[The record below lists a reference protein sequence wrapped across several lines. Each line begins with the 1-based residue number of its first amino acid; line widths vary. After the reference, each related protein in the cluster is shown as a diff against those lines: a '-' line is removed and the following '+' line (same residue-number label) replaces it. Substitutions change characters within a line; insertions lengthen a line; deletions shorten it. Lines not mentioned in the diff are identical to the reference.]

1 MARPEKP
8 IDWDLVDQLIIRQ
21 NTIAEVASHFDM
33 YPSNFGLRIQEKYGV
48 NFTTYASV
56 YRSKGVSTI
65 KDKMYEKGVEEGHMT
80 ALTKLYDTYVDEA
93 KPHTVS
99 TNAPLDANLEKD
111 QENMALK
118 HRIAELEAKLADKPE
133 TR

>member
-8 IDWDLVDQLIIRQ
+8 IDWHLVDQLIIRQ
-21 NTIAEVASHFDM
+21 NTVAEVASHFDM

-65 KDKMYEKGVEEGHMT
+65 KDKMYEKGIEEGNMT
-80 ALTKLYDTYVDEA
+80 ALTKLFDTYVDEA
-93 KPHTVS
+93 KPHAAVG
-99 TNAPLDANLEKD
+99 APLDTSLDKD
-111 QENMALK
+111 HENMALK
-118 HRIAELEAKLADKPE
+118 NTIQELQAKIADITK
-133 TR
+133 TG